1 MGQKGFGL
9 EVGVGQLVQF
19 FQGIAAILND
29 LSDKS
34 STDTS
39 SVELLTAVQMGE
51 QKVMAQAFELL
62 MSELDF
68 DVKSWK
74 VHLRKVKEWDLRVW
88 HQKDLWQIDRHN
100 SAKSAAQDIL
110 KKKARTA
117 KGQNILFKM

>member
-62 MSELDF
+62 LSELDF